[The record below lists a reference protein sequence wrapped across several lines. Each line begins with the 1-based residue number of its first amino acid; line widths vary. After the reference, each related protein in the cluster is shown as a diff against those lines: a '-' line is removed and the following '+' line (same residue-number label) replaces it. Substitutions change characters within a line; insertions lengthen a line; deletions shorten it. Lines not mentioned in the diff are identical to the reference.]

1 MWPHSWSKWSVRC
14 FAIAN
19 NVLKDFKRMCSKHMK
34 ILFHKKKKSKCFHNA
49 AVTASGQ
56 ILHDTYWFNLVLSQ
70 GICEQMSIKIYSEKK
85 KIPFPIERLSAGSL
99 KHF

>member
-1 MWPHSWSKWSVRC
+1 MWPHSWSKRGVRC
-14 FAIAN
+14 FAIAI
-19 NVLKDFKRMCSKHMK
+19 NVFKDFKLMCSKHTK

-56 ILHDTYWFNLVLSQ
+56 ILHDTFWFNLVLSQ
-70 GICEQMSIKIYSEKK
+70 GICEQMSTKTYFEKN
-85 KIPFPIERLSAGSL
+85 ISFPIKRLSAGSL